1 MRIISNFRKD
11 FSNPE
16 NHYSQR
22 LGGLW
27 ARIADFQQRFVDF
40 QQRFVDF
47 QQVEVSFG

>member
-16 NHYSQR
+16 NHYLQR
-22 LGGLW
+22 LLGVW
-27 ARIADFQQRFVDF
+27 TKNVDF
-40 QQRFVDF
+40 QQWFVDF

>member
-16 NHYSQR
+16 NYYLQR
-22 LGGLW
+22 LLGLW
-27 ARIADFQQRFVDF
+27 VRIADFQQW
-40 QQRFVDF
+40 FVDF